1 MPYTLYKLIHLLGI
15 FCVIAGTVGI
25 AYHAYLGGKKSDG
38 AAAKIGTMLHGIG
51 LFVVLLGG
59 FGMLARLGVS
69 VMSGWVI
76 AKLVIWILI
85 GGLVAFPYKKPEE
98 SIKAVFAII
107 LLATLA
113 GYLALY
119 KPF

>member
-15 FCVIAGTVGI
+15 FCVVAGTVGI

-38 AAAKIGTMLHGIG
+38 TAARVATILHGLG

-59 FGMLARLGVS
+59 FGMLARLGAS

-76 AKLVIWILI
+76 AKLVIWFLI
-85 GGLVAFPYKKPEE
+85 GGIIAFPYKKPEQALR
-98 SIKAVFAII
+98 AVFAII
-107 LLATLA
+107 VLATIA
-113 GYLALY
+113 GYIALY